1 MLFRSSM
8 ADLKTLREQMANI
21 ATEARSKL
29 SEVTDATDEARAA
42 EIEREF
48 DAMMADHDKLAARAD
63 RMDKVEKALR
73 AGDAVD
79 LDRRPTF
86 ENRSAPAVDEGFK
99 MDYRAAFAEMIA
111 AGGEGFVDHEVR
123 NVLKEHRVQTGGTT
137 TAGGFTVPT
146 ELATF
151 IEKAMIA
158 TGPMYG
164 NDLFTVINSA
174 DGRTFNIPT
183 VDDTAVTAEAHTEG
197 TQPTD
202 DGCKD
207 VTFGQKSLGA
217 FAFDSEW
224 LRWSAEL
231 NADSIMNMESL
242 LGELLGERL
251 GRIAN
256 SKLTTGSGSSDV
268 EGIVTN
274 SAEGKVAAATNAITA
289 DEIID
294 LIHSVD
300 PAYRSSPNTAIM
312 MADATLAAVR
322 KLKDGDGNYLWQM
335 GNYQAGIPQS
345 LLGYNIAVNQAMDNV
360 GSGVDS
366 KVMLFGDMSK
376 FYVRKVGAPS
386 LYVARERF
394 APDFGILGYIRFD
407 GVLTN
412 TAAIK
417 HLALAAA

>member
-1 MLFRSSM
+1 M
-8 ADLKTLREQMANI
+8 ADIKDLREKMARI
-21 ATEARSKL
+21 ATEARAKL
-29 SEVTDATDEARAA
+29 SDVTDETPEDRAA
-42 EIEREF
+42 EVEREF
-48 DAMMADHDKLAARAD
+48 DAMMADHDKLAA
-63 RMDKVEKALR
+63 KVERLEKVEAALR
-73 AGDAVD
+73 AGEAVD
-79 LDRRPTF
+79 FSRRPQA
-86 ENRSAPAVDEGFK
+86 EAGSAPAVDAGFQ
-99 MDYRAAFAEMIA
+99 MDYRSAFAEMIA
-111 AGGEGFVDHEVR
+111 AGGDAYVDAEVR
-123 NVLKEHRVQTGGTT
+123 NVLKEHRAQTTSA
-137 TAGGFTVPT
+137 TAGGYTVPT

-164 NDLFTVINSA
+164 NQFFTYINST

-183 VDDTAVTAEAHTEG
+183 VDDTAVTAVAHTEG

-202 DGCKD
+202 DGGKD

-224 LRWSAEL
+224 VRWSAEL
-231 NADSIMNMESL
+231 NADSILNMESL

-274 SAEGKVAAATNAITA
+274 SAAGKVAAATNAVTA

-300 PAYRSSPNTAIM
+300 PAYRSAPNTAIM
-312 MADATLAAVR
+312 MDDSTLAAVR
-322 KLKDGDGNYLWQM
+322 KLKDGNGNYLWQM
-335 GNYQAGIPQS
+335 GNYQAGIPQN
-345 LLGYNIAVNQAMDNV
+345 LLGYNVVVNQAMAGIGD
-360 GSGVDS
+360 GASS
-366 KVMLFGDMSK
+366 KIMLFGDMSK

-386 LYVARERF
+386 IYVARERF
-394 APDFGILGYIRFD
+394 APDYGILGYIRFD
-407 GVLTN
+407 GVLSN

-417 HLALAAA
+417 HLALAAS

>member
-1 MLFRSSM
+1 M
-8 ADLKTLREQMANI
+8 ADIKDLREKMANI

-29 SEVTDATDEARAA
+29 SEVADNTPEERAT

-48 DAMMADHDKLAARAD
+48 DAMMADHDKLAA
-63 RMDKVEKALR
+63 KVERLEKVEAALR
-73 AGDAVD
+73 AGEEID
-79 LDRRPTF
+79 LSKRPTF
-86 ENRSAPAVDEGFK
+86 ENRSAPAVDNGLA
-99 MDYRAAFAEMIA
+99 MDYRAAFAEMVA
-111 AGGEGFVDHEVR
+111 SGGEGYVDQEVR

-137 TAGGFTVPT
+137 TAGGFTVPV

-151 IEKAMIA
+151 IDKAMIA
-158 TGPMYG
+158 TGPMYRS
-164 NDLFTVINSA
+164 DLFTVINSA

-183 VDDTAVTAEAHTEG
+183 VDDTAVTAVAHTEG

-202 DGCKD
+202 DGGKD
-207 VTFGQKSLGA
+207 ATFGQKSVGA

-224 LRWSAEL
+224 IRWSAEL
-231 NADSIMNMESL
+231 NADSILNMESL
-242 LGELLGERL
+242 LGELIGERL

-274 SAEGKVAAATNAITA
+274 SGAGKVTAATNAVTS

-300 PAYRSSPNTAIM
+300 PAYRTSAATAIM
-312 MADATLAAVR
+312 MNDSTLAAVR
-322 KLKDGDGNYLWQM
+322 KLKDGNGNYLWQM
-335 GNYQAGIPQS
+335 GNYQAGVPQNI
-345 LLGYNIAVNQAMDNV
+345 LGYNVVVNQAMAGLGD
-360 GSGVDS
+360 GVSS
-366 KVMLFGDMSK
+366 KAMLFGDMSK

-394 APDFGILGYIRFD
+394 APDFGLLGYIRFD
-407 GVLTN
+407 GVLVN

-417 HLALAAA
+417 HLATAAS

>member
-1 MLFRSSM
+1 M
-8 ADLKTLREQMANI
+8 ADIKDLREKMARI
-21 ATEARSKL
+21 ATEARAKL
-29 SEVTDATDEARAA
+29 SDVTDETPEARAS
-42 EIEREF
+42 EVEREF
-48 DAMMADHDKLAARAD
+48 DAMMAEHDKLAA
-63 RMDKVEKALR
+63 KVERLEKVEAALR
-73 AGDAVD
+73 AGEQVD
-79 LDRRPTF
+79 VSKRPTF
-86 ENRSAPAVDEGFK
+86 EQRSAPAVDEGFK

-111 AGGEGFVDHEVR
+111 AGGEGYVDQEVR
-123 NVLKEHRVQTGGTT
+123 NVLKEYRVQTGGTT
-137 TAGGFTVPT
+137 TAGGFTVPV

-158 TGPMYG
+158 TGPMYTS
-164 NDLFTVINSA
+164 NLFTVINSA

-183 VDDTAVTAEAHTEG
+183 IDDTSVTAEAHTEG

-202 DGCKD
+202 DGGKD
-207 VTFGQKSLGA
+207 ATFGQKSLGA

-224 LRWSAEL
+224 IRWSAEL
-231 NADSIMNMESL
+231 NADSILNMESL
-242 LGELLGERL
+242 LGELIGERL

-274 SAEGKVAAATNAITA
+274 SAAGKTAAAAAAVTA

-300 PAYRSSPNTAIM
+300 PAYRSAPSTALM
-312 MADATLAAVR
+312 MNDSTLAAVR
-322 KLKDGDGNYLWQM
+322 KLKDGQGNYLWQM
-335 GNYQAGIPQS
+335 GNYQAGIPQNI
-345 LLGYNIAVNQAMDNV
+345 LGYNVVVNQAMD
-360 GSGVDS
+360 SLAAS
-366 KVMLFGDMSK
+366 KKVMLFGDMSK

-386 LYVARERF
+386 IYVARERF
-394 APDFGILGYIRFD
+394 APDYGILGYIRFD

-417 HLALAAA
+417 HLITAAS

>member
-1 MLFRSSM
+1 M
-8 ADLKTLREQMANI
+8 ADVKDLREKMANI

-29 SEVTDATDEARAA
+29 SEVKDDTPEERAS

-48 DAMMADHDKLAARAD
+48 DAMMADHDKLAA
-63 RMDKVEKALR
+63 KVERLGKVEAALR
-73 AGDAVD
+73 AGEEIDF
-79 LDRRPTF
+79 DRRPTF
-86 ENRSAPAVDEGFK
+86 ENRSAPAVDNGLT

-111 AGGEGFVDHEVR
+111 NGGEGYVDQEVR
-123 NVLKEHRVQTGGTT
+123 NVLKEHRVQTGGTA

-151 IEKAMIA
+151 IDKAMIA
-158 TGPMYG
+158 TGPMYRS
-164 NDLFTVINSA
+164 DLFTVINSA
-174 DGRTFNIPT
+174 DGRPFNIPT
-183 VDDTAVTAEAHTEG
+183 IDDTAVTAGAHTEG

-202 DGCKD
+202 DGGKD
-207 VTFGQKSLGA
+207 ATFGQKSVSA
-217 FAFDSEW
+217 YAFDSEW
-224 LRWSAEL
+224 IRWSAEL
-231 NADSIMNMESL
+231 NADSVLNMESL
-242 LGELLGERL
+242 LGELVGERL

-274 SAEGKVAAATNAITA
+274 SALGKTAAATAAVTA

-300 PAYRSSPNTAIM
+300 PAYRSAANVALM
-312 MADATLAAVR
+312 MNDRTLAAVR
-322 KLKDGDGNYLWQM
+322 KLKDGQGNYLWQM
-335 GNYQAGIPQS
+335 GNYQAGIPQNI
-345 LLGYNIAVNQAMDNV
+345 LGYNVVVNQAMD
-360 GSGVDS
+360 SLAAAK

-407 GVLTN
+407 GVLVN

-417 HLALAAA
+417 HLITAA

>member
-1 MLFRSSM
+1 M
-8 ADLKTLREQMANI
+8 ADIKDLREKMARI
-21 ATEARSKL
+21 ATEARAKL
-29 SEVTDATDEARAA
+29 SDVTDETPEDRAA
-42 EIEREF
+42 EVEREF
-48 DAMMADHDKLAARAD
+48 DAMMADHDKLAA
-63 RMDKVEKALR
+63 KVERLEKVEAALR
-73 AGDAVD
+73 AGEAVD
-79 LDRRPTF
+79 FSRRPQA
-86 ENRSAPAVDEGFK
+86 EAGSAPAVDAGFQ

-111 AGGEGFVDHEVR
+111 AGGDAYVDAEVR
-123 NVLKEHRVQTGGTT
+123 NVLREHRAQTTSN
-137 TAGGFTVPT
+137 TAGGYTVPT

-164 NDLFTVINSA
+164 NQFFTVINST

-183 VDDTAVTAEAHTEG
+183 VDDTAVTAVAHTEG

-202 DGCKD
+202 DGGKD

-224 LRWSAEL
+224 VRWSAEL
-231 NADSIMNMESL
+231 NADSILNMESL

-300 PAYRSSPNTAIM
+300 PAYRSAPNTAIM
-312 MADATLAAVR
+312 MSDSTLAAVR
-322 KLKDGDGNYLWQM
+322 KLKDGNGNYLWQM
-335 GNYQAGIPQS
+335 GNYQAGIPQN
-345 LLGYNIAVNQAMDNV
+345 LLGYNVVVNQAMAGIGD
-360 GSGVDS
+360 GVSS

-386 LYVARERF
+386 IYVARERF
-394 APDFGILGYIRFD
+394 APDYGILGYIRFD
-407 GVLTN
+407 GVLSN

>member
-1 MLFRSSM
+1 M
-8 ADLKTLREQMANI
+8 ADIKELREKMARI

-29 SEVTDATDEARAA
+29 SEVTDETPEERAA

-48 DAMMADHDKLAARAD
+48 DAMMADHDKLQARAE
-63 RMDKVEKALR
+63 RLAKAEAALR
-73 AGDAVD
+73 AGEQVD
-79 LDRRPTF
+79 VSKRPQF
-86 ENRSAPAVDEGFK
+86 EERSAPAVDAGLA
-99 MDYRAAFAEMIA
+99 MDYRSAFAEMIA
-111 AGGEGFVDHEVR
+111 AGGDAYVDQEVR
-123 NVLKEHRVQTGGTT
+123 NVLREHRAQTAGTT
-137 TAGGFTVPT
+137 TAGGYTVPT
-146 ELATF
+146 ELAAF

-158 TGPMYG
+158 TGPMYSS
-164 NDLFTVINSA
+164 DLFTVINST

-183 VDDTAVTAEAHTEG
+183 VDDTTVAAEAHTEG
-197 TQPTD
+197 GTVTD
-202 DGCKD
+202 DGGKD

-217 FAFDSEW
+217 YAFDSEW
-224 LRWSAEL
+224 IRWSAEL
-231 NADSIMNMESL
+231 NADSILNMESL

-274 SAEGKVAAATNAITA
+274 SAAGKVAAATNAITA

-300 PAYRSSPNTAIM
+300 PAYRTSPNTAIM
-312 MADATLAAVR
+312 MADATLSAVR

-335 GNYQAGIPQS
+335 GNYQAGIPQT
-345 LLGYNIAVNQAMDNV
+345 LLGYNVVVNQAMDNV
-360 GSGVDS
+360 ASGVSS

-417 HLALAAA
+417 QLALAAS

>member
-1 MLFRSSM
+1 M
-8 ADLKTLREQMANI
+8 ADIKDLREKMARI
-21 ATEARSKL
+21 ATEARAKL
-29 SEVTDATDEARAA
+29 SEVTDETPEERAA
-42 EIEREF
+42 EVEREF
-48 DAMMADHDKLAARAD
+48 DAMMADHDKLSARAE
-63 RMDKVEKALR
+63 RLEKAEAALR
-73 AGDAVD
+73 AADAPAD
-79 LDRRPTF
+79 ISKRPTF
-86 ENRSAPAVDEGFK
+86 EQRSAPAVDHGEIV
-99 MDYRAAFAEMIA
+99 DYRHAFYEMVSN
-111 AGGEGFVDHEVR
+111 GGVDGLDNEVR
-123 NVLKEHRVQTGGTT
+123 QVLRQGEARAQTAGTNS
-137 TAGGFTVPT
+137 AGGFTVPT

-151 IEKAMIA
+151 IEKSMIA
-158 TGPMYG
+158 SGPMYG
-164 NDLFTVINSA
+164 DQYFTTINTTA
-174 DGRTFNIPT
+174 GNAFNIPT

-202 DGCKD
+202 DGGKD
-207 VTFGQKSLGA
+207 ATFAQKTLNAYA
-217 FAFDSEW
+217 FNSEW
-224 LRWSAEL
+224 VRWSAEL
-231 NADSIMNMESL
+231 NMDSVLNMESL

-274 SAEGKVAAATNAITA
+274 SAAGVTAAATGAITA

-300 PAYRSSPNTAIM
+300 PAYRASPNSAIM
-312 MADATLAAVR
+312 MNDSTLAAVR
-322 KLKDGDGNYLWQM
+322 KLKDGNGNYLWQM
-335 GNYQAGIPQS
+335 GNYQAGVPQTI
-345 LLGYNIAVNQAMDNV
+345 LGYNVVVNQDMD
-360 GSGVDS
+360 SLAAAK

-417 HLALAAA
+417 HLITAAS

>member
-1 MLFRSSM
+1 M
-8 ADLKTLREQMANI
+8 ADIKDLREKMARI
-21 ATEARSKL
+21 ATEARAKL
-29 SEVTDATDEARAA
+29 SEVTDETPEERAA
-42 EIEREF
+42 EVEREF
-48 DAMMADHDKLAARAD
+48 DAMMADHDKLSARAE
-63 RMDKVEKALR
+63 RLEKAEAALR
-73 AGDAVD
+73 AADAPAD
-79 LDRRPTF
+79 ISKRPTF
-86 ENRSAPAVDEGFK
+86 EQRSAPAVDHGEIV
-99 MDYRAAFAEMIA
+99 DYRHAFYEMVSN
-111 AGGEGFVDHEVR
+111 GGVDGLDNEVR
-123 NVLKEHRVQTGGTT
+123 QVLRQGEARAQTAGTNS
-137 TAGGFTVPT
+137 AGGFTVPT

-151 IEKAMIA
+151 IEKSMIA
-158 TGPMYG
+158 SGPMYG
-164 NDLFTVINSA
+164 DQYFTTINTTA
-174 DGRTFNIPT
+174 GNAFNIPT

-202 DGCKD
+202 DGGKD
-207 VTFGQKSLGA
+207 ATFAQKTLNAYA
-217 FAFDSEW
+217 FNSEW
-224 LRWSAEL
+224 VRWSAEL
-231 NADSIMNMESL
+231 NMDSVLNMESL

-274 SAEGKVAAATNAITA
+274 SGAGVTAAATGAITA

-300 PAYRSSPNTAIM
+300 PAYRASPNSAIM
-312 MADATLAAVR
+312 MNDSTLAAVR
-322 KLKDGDGNYLWQM
+322 KLKDGNGNYLWQM
-335 GNYQAGIPQS
+335 GNYQAGVPQTI
-345 LLGYNIAVNQAMDNV
+345 LGYNVVVNQDMD
-360 GSGVDS
+360 SLAAAK

-417 HLALAAA
+417 HLITAAV

>member
-1 MLFRSSM
+1 M
-8 ADLKTLREQMANI
+8 ADIKELREKMARI

-29 SEVTDATDEARAA
+29 SEVTDETPEERAA

-48 DAMMADHDKLAARAD
+48 DAMMADHDKLQARAD
-63 RMDKVEKALR
+63 RLAKAEAALR
-73 AGDAVD
+73 AGDQID
-79 LDRRPTF
+79 YSKRPAF
-86 ENRSAPAVDEGFK
+86 EQRSVPAIDEGFK

-111 AGGEGFVDHEVR
+111 AGGDAYVDAEVR
-123 NVLKEHRVQTGGTT
+123 NVLKEHRAQTAGTT
-137 TAGGFTVPT
+137 TAGGYTVPT

-158 TGPMYG
+158 TGPMYSS
-164 NDLFTVINSA
+164 DLFTVINSA

-197 TQPTD
+197 GTVTD
-202 DGCKD
+202 DGGKD
-207 VTFGQKSLGA
+207 VTFGQKTLGA

-224 LRWSAEL
+224 IRWSAEL
-231 NADSIMNMESL
+231 NADSILNMESL
-242 LGELLGERL
+242 LGELVGERL

-274 SAEGKVAAATNAITA
+274 SAAGTTAAATAAITA

-300 PAYRSSPNTAIM
+300 PAYRTSASTAIM
-312 MADATLAAVR
+312 MNDSTLAAVR

-335 GNYQAGIPQS
+335 GNYQAGIPQNI
-345 LLGYNIAVNQAMDNV
+345 LGYNVVVNQAMD
-360 GSGVDS
+360 SLAAAK

-386 LYVARERF
+386 IYVARERF
-394 APDFGILGYIRFD
+394 APDYGILGYVRFD

-412 TAAIK
+412 ANAIK
-417 HLALAAA
+417 HLITAAS

>member
-1 MLFRSSM
+1 M
-8 ADLKTLREQMANI
+8 ADIKDLREKMARI
-21 ATEARSKL
+21 ATEARAKL
-29 SEVTDATDEARAA
+29 SDVTDETPEDRAA
-42 EIEREF
+42 EVEREF
-48 DAMMADHDKLAARAD
+48 DAMMADHDKLAA
-63 RMDKVEKALR
+63 KVERLEKVEAALR
-73 AGDAVD
+73 AGEAVD
-79 LDRRPTF
+79 FSRRPQA
-86 ENRSAPAVDEGFK
+86 EAGSAPAVDAGFQ
-99 MDYRAAFAEMIA
+99 MDYRQAFAEMIA
-111 AGGEGFVDHEVR
+111 AGGDAYVDAEVR
-123 NVLKEHRVQTGGTT
+123 NVLKEHRVQTAGTT

-164 NDLFTVINSA
+164 NQFFTYINST

-183 VDDTAVTAEAHTEG
+183 VDDTAVTAVAHTEG

-202 DGCKD
+202 DGGKD

-224 LRWSAEL
+224 VRWSAEL
-231 NADSIMNMESL
+231 NADSILNMESL

-274 SAEGKVAAATNAITA
+274 SAAGKVAAATNAVTA

-300 PAYRSSPNTAIM
+300 PAYRSAPNTAIM
-312 MADATLAAVR
+312 MSDSTLAAVR

-335 GNYQAGIPQS
+335 GNYQAGIPQN
-345 LLGYNIAVNQAMDNV
+345 LLGYNVVVNQAMAGIGD
-360 GSGVDS
+360 GVDS
-366 KVMLFGDMSK
+366 KIMLFGDMSK

-417 HLALAAA
+417 HLALAAS